1 MVDTIKFTEWFK
13 HGDTDYKSAKIL
25 WKHDGD
31 NSVICFL
38 LQQTVEKYLKGYL
51 IKNTGL
57 LQQGHNTR
65 KLCNIAKTYNSELMK
80 YEKDCAFLNDF
91 YIETRYPAEDPL
103 IVSKDDV
110 EECFKIADGII
121 EFIKKSII

>member
-1 MVDTIKFTEWFK
+1 MVDTLKYAEWFK
-13 HGDTDYKSAKIL
+13 HGDTDYKSANIL
-25 WKHDGD
+25 WEHDGD

-38 LQQTVEKYLKGYL
+38 LQQAVEKYLKGYL
-51 IKNTGL
+51 IKNSGL

-65 KLCNIAKTYNSELMK
+65 KLCNIAKTYNSEIGK

-103 IVSKDDV
+103 IISKDDV
-110 EECFKIADGII
+110 SECFIIADKII
-121 EFIKKSII
+121 DCVKKAMR